1 MKKYM
6 MTAMIVFSTMASAM
20 AQFDNQGYANNDDRY
35 YYDNEFDWHW
45 DIRVRVSDGVQRGLI
60 TRYESDLLYRR
71 LENLEQKEYAY
82 QSDGIFSGWEQQEIW
97 NDVVYLNQRL
107 GLELSD
113 YDRNFYGFDVYGY
126 DRRGYSKWYYQGGY
140 DFFRFDK
147 RGFGNIRLGYYP
159 RSNYNGWYRNHD
171 NRIAQR
177 YCNDRGQY
185 ANRGDFRRGND
196 RYDRDRRGG
205 YNQYPNNSKR
215 GGYEQN
221 RGRGYGNNG
230 NPQGN
235 GNRNNGPFNG
245 GERNNSKQIEI
256 PDNIEPNRPVEVP
269 QGSRSDRPNFE
280 PNRADRSVETP
291 SQGSRSDRPNFETNR
306 ADRNDNPSQGNRQD
320 RPIAQPNVG
329 NDNNKSGGND
339 WNVNRGGVKSER
351 PSGGRRGND

>member
-6 MTAMIVFSTMASAM
+6 MAAMIVFSTMASAM

-45 DIRVRVSDGVQRGLI
+45 DIRVRVSDGIQRGLI
-60 TRYESDLLYRR
+60 TRRESDLLYRR
-71 LENLEQKEYAY
+71 LEDLERKEYAY

-97 NDVVYLNQRL
+97 NNVIYLNQRL

-147 RGFGNIRLGYYP
+147 RGFGSIRLGYCP

-177 YCNDRGQY
+177 YCDERNQY
-185 ANRGDFRRGND
+185 ANRWDSRRGNG
-196 RYDRDRRGG
+196 RHNRDRRNN
-205 YNQYPNNSKR
+205 YNNQYPNSSNR
-215 GGYEQN
+215 GDYEQN
-221 RGRGYGNNG
+221 RGRGYDNDRNS
-230 NPQGN
+230 QGN
-235 GNRNNGPFNG
+235 GNRNNGLFNG
-245 GERNNSKQIEI
+245 GERNNGNQIET
-256 PDNIEPNRPVEVP
+256 PNNIEPNRPLEVP
-269 QGSRSDRPNFE
+269 QGSRNDRPNFE
-280 PNRADRSVETP
+280 PNRADR
-291 SQGSRSDRPNFETNR
+291 
-306 ADRNDNPSQGNRQD
+306 NDNPSQSNRQD
-320 RPIAQPNVG
+320 RPVAQPNVG
-329 NDNNKSGGND
+329 NDNNRSGGND